1 MYVKLLLHQKNSTPY
16 TTQLLGLN
24 CTGFSRPYLRYHFYL
39 FSFPTLTKIF
49 QFSAFPYKRFYPFV
63 CSFEVYIQK

>member
-1 MYVKLLLHQKNSTPY
+1 MKLLPFLENSTPY

-24 CTGFSRPYLRYHFYL
+24 YTGFSRPYLRYHFYL

-63 CSFEVYIQK
+63 CSFEVNLQK